1 MTIANG
7 RIDDFVNG
15 DDLEIERTITSI
27 PNGVLIESAW
37 FMVKR
42 NYSDPDERA
51 IISKV
56 ATHSNTAGQGW
67 ILDDGLGDGEATV
80 RFYLTPADTEL
91 LYAYSE
97 YPYSIK
103 IKLDN
108 GRLNTPELG
117 TIVAYPWVKQGVV

>member
-7 RIDDFVNG
+7 RIDNFVNG

-27 PNGVLIESAW
+27 PSGVLIESAW

-42 NYSDPDERA
+42 NYNDTDDKA
-51 IISKV
+51 IISKL
-56 ATHSNTAGQGW
+56 ATHSNTANQGW
-67 ILDDGLGDGEATV
+67 IFDDGANDGEATV
-80 RFYLTPADTEL
+80 RFYLTPADTEV
-91 LYAYSE
+91 LYAYSQ

-108 GRLNTPELG
+108 GRFNTPELG
-117 TIVAYPWVKQGVV
+117 VIVAYPWVKQGEV

>member
-27 PNGVLIESAW
+27 PSGVLIESAW
-37 FMVKR
+37 FMVKHDY
-42 NYSDPDERA
+42 NDLDSQA
-51 IISKV
+51 IISKL
-56 ATHSNTAGQGW
+56 ATSINTIGQGW
-67 ILDDGLGDGEATV
+67 IIDLSASDGTATV
-80 RFYLTPADTEL
+80 RFYLTPADTQL
-91 LYAYSE
+91 LYPYSE

-108 GRLNTPELG
+108 GKINTPEIG
-117 TIVAYPWVKQGVV
+117 IIVAYPWIKQGVV

>member
-27 PNGVLIESAW
+27 PSGVMIEAAW

-42 NYSDPDERA
+42 NYSDPDSKA
-51 IISKV
+51 IISKL

-67 ILDDGLGDGEATV
+67 IFDDGLDDSEATV

-108 GRLNTPELG
+108 ERLNTPELG
-117 TIVAYPWVKQGVV
+117 VIVAYPWVKQGVV

>member
-15 DDLEIERTITSI
+15 DDLEIERTIT
-27 PNGVLIESAW
+27 GVPSGILVERAW
-37 FMVKR
+37 FMVKHK
-42 NYSDPDERA
+42 YTDIDDDA
-51 IISKV
+51 IISKL
-56 ATHSNTAGQGW
+56 ATSINTADQGW
-67 ILDDGLGDGEATV
+67 VADDGSGDGEATI

-103 IKLDN
+103 VKLDN
-108 GRLNTPELG
+108 DRVNTPELG
-117 TIVAYPWVKQGVV
+117 LIVAYPWVKQGAT

>member
-15 DDLEIERTITSI
+15 DDLEIERTLTAI
-27 PNGVLIESAW
+27 PSGTLVDTAW
-37 FMVKR
+37 FMVKHK
-42 NYSDPDERA
+42 YTDADTDA

-56 ATHSNTAGQGW
+56 ATLVDTAGQGY
-67 ILDDGLGDGEATV
+67 IVTAGSNGIATIK
-80 RFYLTPADTEL
+80 FYLTPADTEL

-103 IKLDN
+103 ILLDN
-108 GRLNTPELG
+108 DKVNTPEIG
-117 TIVAYPWVKQGVV
+117 SIVAYPWVKQGIT